1 MDILLAIAVMVV
13 AVASWFISGT
23 LRTQIRHNATE
34 LEQARKQL
42 AEQVDQVEQTGR
54 QLAERERD
62 QASQADFYEMVQQQ
76 ISQAAEHLA
85 RHDDEMRQ
93 DQGRAAEHEMATAQL
108 GAALR
113 REARQREKDI
123 ARLEQALHGKMTSQL
138 STGLQQEARQ
148 RRQEIQQLQQALRDL
163 GRRPGQAGHGITQAG
178 HGITQAGHG
187 IASAR
192 PGITQAGPGIT
203 QAGPGIAPAGH
214 AITPAGHAIAPAR
227 APGDDSAAGPDGLRR
242 EAEQQ
247 LASIAGVLSDIDQHL
262 NAIRQYI
269 RAQLD
274 REVAMTRGN
283 KGHRVLIGGICAEQP
298 AAAGTLPLLYESF
311 LSELPVDMLFHDSE
325 HESSDRFYLLWS
337 SRNGQSPEHR
347 LEMLLRG
354 CARDGGKKDPGL
366 NELRGLLLALHHA
379 GPGTLQVGP
388 LVVIRTDR
396 ELVGAVLAAT
406 EASLLDGRAALPA
419 PEECRVL
426 LQNVG
431 RDRLADLGSWADS
444 HS

>member
-13 AVASWFISGT
+13 AVASWFIAAA
-23 LRTQIRHNATE
+23 LRTQIRQNATE
-34 LEQARKQL
+34 LEQARKQI
-42 AEQVDQVEQTGR
+42 EQVGQTEQR
-54 QLAERERD
+54 LAERERD
-62 QASQADFYEMVQQQ
+62 QAGLADFYQMVQQQ
-76 ISQAAEHLA
+76 ISDAREHLA

-93 DQGRAAEHEMATAQL
+93 DQERAAGQEMTTARL
-108 GAALR
+108 DAALR

-123 ARLEQALHGKMTSQL
+123 ARLEQAFHGKLTSQL
-138 STGLQQEARQ
+138 GTGLQQEARQ

-163 GRRPGQAGHGITQAG
+163 GRRAGQAGPAVTQAG
-178 HGITQAGHG
+178 V
-187 IASAR
+187 
-192 PGITQAGPGIT
+192 PGE
-203 QAGPGIAPAGH
+203 
-214 AITPAGHAIAPAR
+214 
-227 APGDDSAAGPDGLRR
+227 DSAAGTDGLRGQT
-242 EAEQQ
+242 EQQ
-247 LASIAGVLSDIDQHL
+247 LASVAGVLSDIDQHL
-262 NAIRQYI
+262 SAIRQYV

-283 KGHRVLIGGICAEQP
+283 KGHRVLVGGICAEQP
-298 AAAGTLPLLYESF
+298 AAAGPLPLLYESF
-311 LSELPVDMLFHDSE
+311 LSELPVDMLFHDCE

-337 SRNGQSPEHR
+337 SQNGQSPEHR

-354 CARDGGKKDPGL
+354 CARDGGKPDPGL

-388 LVVIRTDR
+388 LVVIRTRR
-396 ELVGAVLAAT
+396 ELMGTVLAAT
-406 EASLLDGRAALPA
+406 EASLLDGRATLPA

-431 RDRLADLGSWADS
+431 RDRMADLGAWADS

>member
-13 AVASWFISGT
+13 AVASWFIAAA
-23 LRTQIRHNATE
+23 LRTQIRQNARD
-34 LEQARKQL
+34 LEQARKQI
-42 AEQVDQVEQTGR
+42 ADQVEHVEQTGHR
-54 QLAERERD
+54 LAERDRD
-62 QASQADFYEMVQQQ
+62 QAGLADFYQMVQQQ
-76 ISQAAEHLA
+76 ISDAREHLA

-93 DQGRAAEHEMATAQL
+93 DQERAAEQEMATAQL

-113 REARQREKDI
+113 REARQRERDI
-123 ARLEQALHGKMTSQL
+123 ARLEQALHSKVTSQL
-138 STGLQQEARQ
+138 STGLQKEARQ

-163 GRRPGQAGHGITQAG
+163 DRRAGQAGPAVTHAG
-178 HGITQAGHG
+178 V
-187 IASAR
+187 
-192 PGITQAGPGIT
+192 PEE
-203 QAGPGIAPAGH
+203 
-214 AITPAGHAIAPAR
+214 
-227 APGDDSAAGPDGLRR
+227 DSVAGPDGLRR
-242 EAEQQ
+242 QTERQ
-247 LASIAGVLSDIDQHL
+247 LASVAGVLSDVDQHL
-262 NAIRQYI
+262 NAIRQYV

-283 KGHRVLIGGICAEQP
+283 KGHRVLVGGICAEQP
-298 AAAGTLPLLYESF
+298 AAADALPLLYESF

-325 HESSDRFYLLWS
+325 QQSSDRFYLLWS

-354 CARDGGKKDPGL
+354 CVRDGGTPDPGL

-396 ELVGAVLAAT
+396 ELVGTVLAAT
-406 EASLLDGRAALPA
+406 EASLLDGRATMPA

-426 LQNVG
+426 LRNVG
-431 RDRLADLGSWADS
+431 RDRLADLGAWAES

>member
-13 AVASWFISGT
+13 AVASWFIAAA
-23 LRTQIRHNATE
+23 LRTQIRQNAAE
-34 LEQARKQL
+34 LEQARKQI
-42 AEQVDQVEQTGR
+42 EQVGQTEQR
-54 QLAERERD
+54 MAERERD
-62 QASQADFYEMVQQQ
+62 QAGLTDFYQMVQQQ
-76 ISQAAEHLA
+76 IGDAREHLA

-93 DQGRAAEHEMATAQL
+93 DQERAAGQEMATARL
-108 GAALR
+108 DAALR

-123 ARLEQALHGKMTSQL
+123 ARLEQAFHGKLTSQL

-163 GRRPGQAGHGITQAG
+163 GRRAE
-178 HGITQAGHG
+178 
-187 IASAR
+187 
-192 PGITQAGPGIT
+192 QAGP
-203 QAGPGIAPAGH
+203 AV
-214 AITPAGHAIAPAR
+214 TPTAVRGE
-227 APGDDSAAGPDGLRR
+227 DSAAGADGLRGQT
-242 EAEQQ
+242 EQQ
-247 LASIAGVLSDIDQHL
+247 LASVAGVLSDIDQHL
-262 NAIRQYI
+262 SAIRQYV

-283 KGHRVLIGGICAEQP
+283 KGHRVLVGGICAEQP
-298 AAAGTLPLLYESF
+298 AAAGALPLLYESF
-311 LSELPVDMLFHDSE
+311 LSELPVDMLFHDCE

-337 SRNGQSPEHR
+337 SQNGQSPEHR

-354 CARDGGKKDPGL
+354 CARDGGKPDPGL
-366 NELRGLLLALHHA
+366 NELRGLLLALHQA

-388 LVVIRTDR
+388 LVVIRTRR
-396 ELVGAVLAAT
+396 ELMGTVLAVT
-406 EASLLDGRAALPA
+406 EASLLDGRATLPA

-431 RDRLADLGSWADS
+431 RDRMADLGAWADS

>member
-13 AVASWFISGT
+13 AVASWFIAT
-23 LRTQIRHNATE
+23 ALRTQIRQNAAE
-34 LEQARKQL
+34 LEQARKQI
-42 AEQVDQVEQTGR
+42 EQVGQTEQR
-54 QLAERERD
+54 LAERERD
-62 QASQADFYEMVQQQ
+62 QAGLADFYQMVQQQ
-76 ISQAAEHLA
+76 IGDAREHLA

-93 DQGRAAEHEMATAQL
+93 DQERAAGQEMTTARL
-108 GAALR
+108 DAALR

-123 ARLEQALHGKMTSQL
+123 ARLEQAFHGKLTSQL

-163 GRRPGQAGHGITQAG
+163 GRRAGQAGPAVTQAG
-178 HGITQAGHG
+178 V
-187 IASAR
+187 
-192 PGITQAGPGIT
+192 PGE
-203 QAGPGIAPAGH
+203 
-214 AITPAGHAIAPAR
+214 
-227 APGDDSAAGPDGLRR
+227 DSAAGADGLR
-242 EAEQQ
+242 EQTEQQ
-247 LASIAGVLSDIDQHL
+247 LAGVAGVLSDIDQHL
-262 NAIRQYI
+262 SAIRQYV

-283 KGHRVLIGGICAEQP
+283 KGHRVLVGGICAEQP

-311 LSELPVDMLFHDSE
+311 LSELPVDMLFHDCE

-337 SRNGQSPEHR
+337 SQNGQSPEHR

-354 CARDGGKKDPGL
+354 CARDGEKPDPGL

-388 LVVIRTDR
+388 LVVIRTRR
-396 ELVGAVLAAT
+396 ELMGTVLAAT
-406 EASLLDGRAALPA
+406 EASLLDGRATLPA

-431 RDRLADLGSWADS
+431 RDRMADLGTWADS

>member
-13 AVASWFISGT
+13 AVAGWFISAT
-23 LRTQIRHNATE
+23 LRTQVRQNATE

-42 AEQVDQVEQTGR
+42 AGQVDLVEQAGKR
-54 QLAERERD
+54 LAERERD

-163 GRRPGQAGHGITQAG
+163 GRRPGQAGP
-178 HGITQAGHG
+178 G
-187 IASAR
+187 IAS
-192 PGITQAGPGIT
+192 
-203 QAGPGIAPAGH
+203 AGPGIASAGQG
-214 AITPAGHAIAPAR
+214 ITPTR
-227 APGDDSAAGPDGLRR
+227 APGEDSAAGPDGLRR
-242 EAEQQ
+242 QAEQQ

-262 NAIRQYI
+262 NAIRQYV

-325 HESSDRFYLLWS
+325 HQSSDRFYLLWS

-354 CARDGGKKDPGL
+354 CARDGGKPDPGL

-396 ELVGAVLAAT
+396 ELVGTVLAAT

-426 LQNVG
+426 LRNVG

>member
-1 MDILLAIAVMVV
+1 
-13 AVASWFISGT
+13 
-23 LRTQIRHNATE
+23 
-34 LEQARKQL
+34 
-42 AEQVDQVEQTGR
+42 
-54 QLAERERD
+54 
-62 QASQADFYEMVQQQ
+62 
-76 ISQAAEHLA
+76 
-85 RHDDEMRQ
+85 
-93 DQGRAAEHEMATAQL
+93 
-108 GAALR
+108 
-113 REARQREKDI
+113 
-123 ARLEQALHGKMTSQL
+123 
-138 STGLQQEARQ
+138 
-148 RRQEIQQLQQALRDL
+148 
-163 GRRPGQAGHGITQAG
+163 
-178 HGITQAGHG
+178 
-187 IASAR
+187 
-192 PGITQAGPGIT
+192 
-203 QAGPGIAPAGH
+203 
-214 AITPAGHAIAPAR
+214 
-227 APGDDSAAGPDGLRR
+227 
-242 EAEQQ
+242 
-247 LASIAGVLSDIDQHL
+247 
-262 NAIRQYI
+262 
-269 RAQLD
+269 
-274 REVAMTRGN
+274 MTRGN

-325 HESSDRFYLLWS
+325 RQSSDRFYLLWS

-354 CARDGGKKDPGL
+354 CARDGGKPDPGL

>member
-54 QLAERERD
+54 QLAERDRD

-93 DQGRAAEHEMATAQL
+93 DQERAAEHEMATAQL

-113 REARQREKDI
+113 REARQREKDM

-163 GRRPGQAGHGITQAG
+163 GQRAAPAAP
-178 HGITQAGHG
+178 A
-187 IASAR
+187 IASDGPESGPAAPAIASDGRGSAR
-192 PGITQAGPGIT
+192 AV
-203 QAGPGIAPAGH
+203 PGIAADGS
-214 AITPAGHAIAPAR
+214 GSAPAR
-227 APGDDSAAGPDGLRR
+227 PAIAAAGVPGEDSAAGPDGLRR
-242 EAEQQ
+242 QAERQ

-262 NAIRQYI
+262 NAIRAYV

-283 KGHRVLIGGICAEQP
+283 KGHRVLVGGICAEQP

-325 HESSDRFYLLWS
+325 RQSSDRFYLLWS

-354 CARDGGKKDPGL
+354 CARDGGKPDPGL

-396 ELVGAVLAAT
+396 ELVGTVLAAA
-406 EASLLDGRAALPA
+406 EASLLDGRTLPA

-426 LQNVG
+426 LRNVG
-431 RDRLADLGSWADS
+431 RDRLADLGAWADS

>member
-54 QLAERERD
+54 QLAERDRD
-62 QASQADFYEMVQQQ
+62 QASHADFYEMVQQQ

-93 DQGRAAEHEMATAQL
+93 DQERAAEHEMATAQL

-113 REARQREKDI
+113 REARQREKDM

-163 GRRPGQAGHGITQAG
+163 GQRAAPAAP
-178 HGITQAGHG
+178 G
-187 IASAR
+187 IAADGR
-192 PGITQAGPGIT
+192 GIAPAAPGIA
-203 QAGPGIAPAGH
+203 ADGPGIAPAR
-214 AITPAGHAIAPAR
+214 PAIAA
-227 APGDDSAAGPDGLRR
+227 AGVPGEDSAAGPDGLRR
-242 EAEQQ
+242 QAERQ

-262 NAIRQYI
+262 NAIRAYV

-283 KGHRVLIGGICAEQP
+283 KGHRVLVGGICAEQP

-325 HESSDRFYLLWS
+325 PQSSDRFYLLWS

-354 CARDGGKKDPGL
+354 CARDGGAPDPGL

-396 ELVGAVLAAT
+396 ELVGTVLAAA
-406 EASLLDGRAALPA
+406 EAGLLDGRALPA

-426 LQNVG
+426 LRNVG
-431 RDRLADLGSWADS
+431 RDRLADLGAWADS

>member
-13 AVASWFISGT
+13 AVASWFIAT
-23 LRTQIRHNATE
+23 ALRTQIRQNAAE
-34 LEQARKQL
+34 LEQARKQI
-42 AEQVDQVEQTGR
+42 EQVGQTEQR
-54 QLAERERD
+54 LAERERD
-62 QASQADFYEMVQQQ
+62 QAGLADFYQMVQQQ
-76 ISQAAEHLA
+76 IGDAREHLA

-93 DQGRAAEHEMATAQL
+93 DQERAAGQEMTTARL
-108 GAALR
+108 DAALR

-123 ARLEQALHGKMTSQL
+123 ARLEQAFHGKLTSQL

-163 GRRPGQAGHGITQAG
+163 GRRAGQAGPAVTQAG
-178 HGITQAGHG
+178 V
-187 IASAR
+187 
-192 PGITQAGPGIT
+192 PGE
-203 QAGPGIAPAGH
+203 
-214 AITPAGHAIAPAR
+214 
-227 APGDDSAAGPDGLRR
+227 DSAAGADGLR
-242 EAEQQ
+242 EQTEQQ
-247 LASIAGVLSDIDQHL
+247 LAGVAGVLSDIDQHL
-262 NAIRQYI
+262 SAIRQYV

-283 KGHRVLIGGICAEQP
+283 KGHRVLVGGICAEQP
-298 AAAGTLPLLYESF
+298 AAAGPLPLLYESF
-311 LSELPVDMLFHDSE
+311 LSELPVDMLFHDCE

-337 SRNGQSPEHR
+337 SQNGQSPEHR

-354 CARDGGKKDPGL
+354 CARDGEKPDPGL

-388 LVVIRTDR
+388 LVVIRTRR
-396 ELVGAVLAAT
+396 ELMGTVLAAT
-406 EASLLDGRAALPA
+406 EASLLDGRATLPA

-431 RDRLADLGSWADS
+431 RDRMADLGAWADS

>member
-54 QLAERERD
+54 QLAERNRD

-76 ISQAAEHLA
+76 ISRAAEHLA

-163 GRRPGQAGHGITQAG
+163 GLRPGQGGQAITQGGQAITQAG
-178 HGITQAGHG
+178 HGITPAGEG
-187 IASAR
+187 IASAHA
-192 PGITQAGPGIT
+192 GITQA
-203 QAGPGIAPAGH
+203 APGIALAGTGI
-214 AITPAGHAIAPAR
+214 AQAGHAIAPAR
-227 APGDDSAAGPDGLRR
+227 APGEDSAAGPDGLRR

-262 NAIRQYI
+262 NAIRQYV

>member
-13 AVASWFISGT
+13 AVASWFIAAA
-23 LRTQIRHNATE
+23 LRTQIRQNATE
-34 LEQARKQL
+34 LEQAR
-42 AEQVDQVEQTGR
+42 EQFDDRIVQVEQAGR
-54 QLAERERD
+54 RLAERERD
-62 QASQADFYEMVQQQ
+62 QAGLTDFYQMVQQQ
-76 ISQAAEHLA
+76 ISDAREHLA
-85 RHDDEMRQ
+85 RHDEQMHQ
-93 DQGRAAEHEMATAQL
+93 DQEHTAEQEMATAQL

-113 REARQREKDI
+113 REARQRERDI
-123 ARLEQALHGKMTSQL
+123 ARLEQAFHGKLTSQL

-148 RRQEIQQLQQALRDL
+148 RRQEIQQLQQTLRDL
-163 GRRPGQAGHGITQAG
+163 GQRAGQAGPAATRAGI
-178 HGITQAGHG
+178 
-187 IASAR
+187 
-192 PGITQAGPGIT
+192 PGED
-203 QAGPGIAPAGH
+203 PA
-214 AITPAGHAIAPAR
+214 T
-227 APGDDSAAGPDGLRR
+227 GPDGLRQQ
-242 EAEQQ
+242 ADQQ
-247 LASIAGVLSDIDQHL
+247 LASVAGVLSDIDQHL
-262 NAIRQYI
+262 NAIRQYV

-283 KGHRVLIGGICAEQP
+283 KGHRVLVGGICAEQP
-298 AAAGTLPLLYESF
+298 AAAGALPLLYESF

-325 HESSDRFYLLWS
+325 HQSSDRFYLLWS

-354 CARDGGKKDPGL
+354 CAGDGAKADPGL
-366 NELRGLLLALHHA
+366 DELRGLLLALHHA

-396 ELVGAVLAAT
+396 ELVGTVLAAP
-406 EASLLDGRAALPA
+406 EAGLLDGRATLPA

-431 RDRLADLGSWADS
+431 RDRLADLGAWADS

>member
-13 AVASWFISGT
+13 AVASWFIAAA
-23 LRTQIRHNATE
+23 LRTQIRQNATE
-34 LEQARKQL
+34 LQQARKQI
-42 AEQVDQVEQTGR
+42 AEQVGQVEQTGHR
-54 QLAERERD
+54 LAERERD
-62 QASQADFYEMVQQQ
+62 QAGQSDFYQMVQQQ
-76 ISQAAEHLA
+76 ISDTREHLA

-93 DQGRAAEHEMATAQL
+93 DQERAAEQEMATARL
-108 GAALR
+108 DAALR
-113 REARQREKDI
+113 REARQRERDI
-123 ARLEQALHGKMTSQL
+123 ARLEQAFHGKMTSQL
-138 STGLQQEARQ
+138 STGLQKEARQ

-163 GRRPGQAGHGITQAG
+163 DRRAGVTGQAAAHTGT
-178 HGITQAGHG
+178 
-187 IASAR
+187 
-192 PGITQAGPGIT
+192 PGE
-203 QAGPGIAPAGH
+203 
-214 AITPAGHAIAPAR
+214 
-227 APGDDSAAGPDGLRR
+227 DSAAGPDGVRQQ
-242 EAEQQ
+242 AERQ
-247 LASIAGVLSDIDQHL
+247 LASVAGVLSDIDQHL
-262 NAIRQYI
+262 NAIRQYV
-269 RAQLD
+269 RTQLD

-283 KGHRVLIGGICAEQP
+283 KGHRVLVGGICAEQP
-298 AAAGTLPLLYESF
+298 AAAGDLPLLYESF

-325 HESSDRFYLLWS
+325 HQSSDRFYLLWS

-354 CARDGGKKDPGL
+354 CARDGGKLDPGL

-396 ELVGAVLAAT
+396 ELVGTVLAAT
-406 EASLLDGRAALPA
+406 EAGLLDGRATLPA

-431 RDRLADLGSWADS
+431 RDRLADLGAWADS

>member
-13 AVASWFISGT
+13 AVASWFIAAA
-23 LRTQIRHNATE
+23 LRSQIRQNTTE
-34 LEQARKQL
+34 LEQARRQI
-42 AEQVDQVEQTGR
+42 AEQIEQVGQTGQR
-54 QLAERERD
+54 LAERERD
-62 QASQADFYEMVQQQ
+62 QADMADFYQMVQQQ
-76 ISQAAEHLA
+76 ISGAREHLA

-93 DQGRAAEHEMATAQL
+93 DRERAAEQEMATARL
-108 GAALR
+108 EAGLR
-113 REARQREKDI
+113 REARQRERDI
-123 ARLEQALHGKMTSQL
+123 ARLEQAFHGKMTSQL
-138 STGLQQEARQ
+138 STGLQKEARQ

-163 GRRPGQAGHGITQAG
+163 GRRAGQAGPAPTPTGV
-178 HGITQAGHG
+178 
-187 IASAR
+187 
-192 PGITQAGPGIT
+192 PGE
-203 QAGPGIAPAGH
+203 
-214 AITPAGHAIAPAR
+214 
-227 APGDDSAAGPDGLRR
+227 DSAAGPDGLRR
-242 EAEQQ
+242 DTERQ
-247 LASIAGVLSDIDQHL
+247 LASVAGVLSDIDQHL
-262 NAIRQYI
+262 NAIRQYV

-274 REVAMTRGN
+274 REVAMTRSN
-283 KGHRVLIGGICAEQP
+283 KGHRVLVGGICAEQP

-325 HESSDRFYLLWS
+325 HQSSDRFYLLWS

-354 CARDGGKKDPGL
+354 CARDGGKPDPGL

-396 ELVGAVLAAT
+396 ELVGTVLAAP
-406 EASLLDGRAALPA
+406 EAGLLDGRAALPA

-431 RDRLADLGSWADS
+431 RDRLADLGAWADS